1 MINGEITEFV
11 DKLYYG
17 EELLFEYDG
26 KEYFLQGWK
35 NPSDA
40 TMVLDIQDDKPF
52 EDYLWKSIRPS
63 IRECA
68 EEFLNSKLWGG
79 KTFMEIQREVTWKE

>member
-1 MINGEITEFV
+1 MINGDITEFV

-26 KEYFLQGWK
+26 KEYFLQGWT
-35 NPSDA
+35 NPSEA
-40 TMVLDIQDDKPF
+40 IMVIDIQDGKPF
-52 EDYLWKSIRPS
+52 KDYLWKCIKPS

-68 EEFLNSKLWGG
+68 KEFLNSKLWSG

>member
-1 MINGEITEFV
+1 MINGDITEFI

-26 KEYFLQGWK
+26 KEYFLQGWT
-35 NPSDA
+35 NSLDA
-40 TMVLDIQDDKPF
+40 TMVLDIHDGKPF
-52 EDYLWKSIRPS
+52 ADYLWKCIRPS

-68 EEFLNSKLWGG
+68 EEFLKSKIWGG
-79 KTFMEIQREVTWKE
+79 KTFMEIQREIIWKE